1 MKFDNKIVAILRYDL
16 LMWQKLNVTAFIM
29 SGIGGRQDV
38 LGEPYVDGVGKMYLP
53 MSKQPILIY
62 AASSEQL
69 KEILF
74 KAQSKEVHMAIYTE
88 ELFNTYND
96 EDNRAKVAEFATNDL
111 NLVGIGMIG
120 KKNHVDRLTK
130 GLNLHE

>member
-1 MKFDNKIVAILRYDL
+1 MRFDSKIVAILRQDL

>member
-1 MKFDNKIVAILRYDL
+1 MTFDNKIVAILREDL

-29 SGIGGRQDV
+29 SGIGRRQDV
-38 LGEPYVDGVGKMYLP
+38 LGEPYVDGAGNTYLP
-53 MSKQPILIY
+53 MSKQPIMIY
-62 AASSEQL
+62 AANGEQL
-69 KEILF
+69 KELLL
-74 KAQSKEVHMAIYTE
+74 KALNKEVNVAIYTE

-96 EDNRAKVAEFATNDL
+96 ADNRAKVAEFDTNSL

-130 GLNLHE
+130 GLSLHA

>member
-1 MKFDNKIVAILRYDL
+1 
-16 LMWQKLNVTAFIM
+16 MWQKLNVTAFTM

-38 LGEPYVDGVGKMYLP
+38 LGEPYVDGDGNTYLP

-62 AASSEQL
+62 AANGEQL
-69 KEILF
+69 KEILL
-74 KAQSKEVHMAIYTE
+74 KAQSKEVNMAIYTE

-96 EDNRAKVAEFATNDL
+96 DDNRAKVAEFATNDL

>member
-1 MKFDNKIVAILRYDL
+1 MKFDNKIVAILRQDL

-96 EDNRAKVAEFATNDL
+96 EDNRAKVAKFATNDL

>member
-1 MKFDNKIVAILRYDL
+1 MKFDNKIVAILREDL
-16 LMWQKLNVTAFIM
+16 LVWQKLNVTAFTM

-38 LGEPYVDGVGKMYLP
+38 LGEPYVDGDGNTYLP

-62 AASSEQL
+62 AANGEQL
-69 KEILF
+69 KEILL
-74 KAQSKEVHMAIYTE
+74 KAQSKEVNMAIYTE

-96 EDNRAKVAEFATNDL
+96 DDNRAKVAEFATNDL

>member
-1 MKFDNKIVAILRYDL
+1 MRFDSKIVAILRQDL
-16 LMWQKLNVTAFIM
+16 LMWQKLNVTAFTM

-38 LGEPYVDGVGKMYLP
+38 LGEPYVDGDGNTYLP

-62 AASSEQL
+62 AANGEQL

>member
-1 MKFDNKIVAILRYDL
+1 MRFDSKIVAILRQDL
-16 LMWQKLNVTAFIM
+16 LMWQKLNVTAFTM

-38 LGEPYVDGVGKMYLP
+38 LGEPYVDGDGNTYLP

-62 AASSEQL
+62 AANGEQL
-69 KEILF
+69 KEILL
-74 KAQSKEVHMAIYTE
+74 KAQSKEVNMAIYTE

-96 EDNRAKVAEFATNDL
+96 GDNRAKVAEFATNDL

>member
-1 MKFDNKIVAILRYDL
+1 MRFDSKIVAILRQDL
-16 LMWQKLNVTAFIM
+16 LMWQKLNVTAFTM

-38 LGEPYVDGVGKMYLP
+38 LGEPYVDGDGNTYLP

-62 AASSEQL
+62 AANGEQL
-69 KEILF
+69 KEILL
-74 KAQSKEVHMAIYTE
+74 KAQSKEVNMAIYTE

-96 EDNRAKVAEFATNDL
+96 DDNRAKVAEFDTNDL

-130 GLNLHE
+130 GLSLHE